1 MGGICHARLLPGQLS
16 RFSAV
21 VVPSIDSTNFF
32 LRTRYE
38 ESSLS
43 RLTDFFS
50 LLFLLL
56 FFMVVMNMHYYCQS
70 SPIPP
75 LEITRANWN
84 FLPVYSLR
92 ACSYRLSR
100 YFPTFGASA
109 QLGLFLITFFQMFLT
124 TVNSSEADK
133 QLKQSKLPAVLKTEC
148 PVDAWGWYILV
159 LLDFF
164 FLEMMPKEA

>member
-21 VVPSIDSTNFF
+21 VVPSIDSTDFF

-56 FFMVVMNMHYYCQS
+56 FFYGCHEYALLLSIVSDTPSRDNTS
-70 SPIPP
+70 K
-75 LEITRANWN
+75 LELPACLQPASLQ
-84 FLPVYSLR
+84 LPVKPVFSNIW
-92 ACSYRLSR
+92 RLCLAWFISD
-100 YFPTFGASA
+100 YI
-109 QLGLFLITFFQMFLT
+109 FLDVF
-124 TVNSSEADK
+124 NHC
-133 QLKQSKLPAVLKTEC
+133 KLIR
-148 PVDAWGWYILV
+148 GR
-159 LLDFF
+159 
-164 FLEMMPKEA
+164 